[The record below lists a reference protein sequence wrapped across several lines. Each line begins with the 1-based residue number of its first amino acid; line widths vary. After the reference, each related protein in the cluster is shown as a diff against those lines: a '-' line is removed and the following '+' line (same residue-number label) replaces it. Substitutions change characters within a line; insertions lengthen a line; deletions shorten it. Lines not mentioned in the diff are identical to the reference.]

1 MLLERG
7 QELVR
12 VGVDAEV
19 DDLEAGAFE
28 HHPHQVLADVVDVA
42 LDGADDHLAD
52 RGRAGLGEQR
62 AQDRHPALHRV
73 GGEEDLGD
81 EENPVPEVDADDAHA
96 FDERVVEDPLRHPSA
111 FQQDVRAF
119 LDLFLQTVV
128 EIVVHL
134 RDELVVGQRPEIEFF
149 LFACT
154 VFAIELFT
162 LHGGGS
168 SAASR

>member
-1 MLLERG
+1 MSWMSPLTVPMTTL
-7 QELVR
+7 
-12 VGVDAEV
+12 
-19 DDLEAGAFE
+19 
-28 HHPHQVLADVVDVA
+28 PIVA
-42 LDGADDHLAD
+42 APVSASS
-52 RGRAGLGEQR
+52 GRR
-62 AQDRHPALHRV
+62 IRHPALHRV
-73 GGEEDLGD
+73 GGEEHLGD

-96 FDERVVEDPLRHPSA
+96 FDERVVEDPLRRPSA

-119 LDLFLQTVV
+119 LDLFLQAVV

-154 VFAIELFT
+154 VFAIELVT

-168 SAASR
+168 SVASG